1 MDTGGNTALDPFP
14 RVPQKLTGKGSL
26 AFGDRPFSAVSCHII
41 KLAAELKPSSM
52 ISAENPTGVITESRR

>member
-1 MDTGGNTALDPFP
+1 MDTGGNSALDPFP

-26 AFGDRPFSAVSCHII
+26 AFRDSPFFAASRQIT
-41 KLAAELKPSSM
+41 KLGAELNPSSM